1 MQDLQNVKTLIRL
14 IIADDHNVVREGL
27 VSLLDREDD
36 IEIVGQASTG
46 NEVIAK
52 VSQFQPDVVLL
63 DINMPGI
70 NGLEAA
76 RSIQERHQNVKV
88 LILTMHE
95 ESGFF
100 FEALRAGAAGYI
112 LKGAHSDE
120 LLNAIR
126 TIHRGGVYLSPHLA
140 GDLVHEYIARHP
152 ETSPIEPLT
161 PREHEVMLL
170 IAKGFTNSEIADK
183 LTLSINTIK
192 THRSNIYSKLGFNDR
207 ASLVGYAIKHSLLH
221 S

>member
-207 ASLVGYAIKHSLLH
+207 ASLVGYTIKHSLLH